1 MLVLKSSRAGHDCIR
16 LFLFHTAFPS
26 GAPPELLPVPE
37 FILEDDESSPLDL
50 ATRRGFGARLLEVG
64 VGEADA
70 PAGLS
75 PFFTA
80 TEPVALFAAK
90 NFLFTDTDLN
100 EIGFFVADDVRT
112 CPSPLA
118 LSASL
123 SDPPLT
129 LPSVDGTPSSEGS
142 GLGVAGLPSLAVS
155 FKDAGLLESSW
166 VAVFVVV

>member
-1 MLVLKSSRAGHDCIR
+1 MLVSTSSRVGQGCIR
-16 LFLFHTAFPS
+16 LFLFHTTFPS

-37 FILEDDESSPLDL
+37 FILEDDESRPLDL
-50 ATRRGFGARLLEVG
+50 ATRRGFGARLLEDG

-75 PFFTA
+75 PFFAA
-80 TEPVALFAAK
+80 TELVAPFAAK

-100 EIGFFVADDVRT
+100 EIGFFVVDDVRT

-155 FKDAGLLESSW
+155 FKDADLLESSW